1 MTYKL
6 NLKAKSAILYALF
19 NNFVIC
25 VIYGALIFAIT
36 TLIGIWI
43 LDIDL
48 INKKFIISFCFTLA
62 IAFLLLMVIYAK
74 SKKNVEVTSDYLIID
89 FGYFDYG
96 KGSLAKF
103 KNKINLSDITDFEY
117 FEKEDK
123 EIKRDFAYYV
133 ENNKYSEYR
142 IVAGDYN
149 KPYVSITVENKYK
162 YKLLLPTEN
171 AKELYNTLHKR
182 SLGK

>member
-1 MTYKL
+1 MSYKL
-6 NLKAKSAILYALF
+6 NLKPKSAILYAVF

-25 VIYGALIFAIT
+25 VIYGALIYSISAV
-36 TLIGIWI
+36 IGIWV

-48 INKKFIISFCFTLA
+48 INKTFIVSFCTALA
-62 IAFLLLMVIYAK
+62 AAFLLLMIIYAK
-74 SKKNVEVTSDYLIID
+74 SKKNVEITSDFLIID

-103 KNKINLSDITDFEY
+103 KNKINLSDITGCEY

-123 EIKRDFAYYV
+123 EIKKDFAYYI

-149 KPYVSITVENKYK
+149 KPYISIIVNNK
-162 YKLLLPTEN
+162 YKLLLPIEN
-171 AKELYNTLHKR
+171 AKKLYENINASK
-182 SLGK
+182 K